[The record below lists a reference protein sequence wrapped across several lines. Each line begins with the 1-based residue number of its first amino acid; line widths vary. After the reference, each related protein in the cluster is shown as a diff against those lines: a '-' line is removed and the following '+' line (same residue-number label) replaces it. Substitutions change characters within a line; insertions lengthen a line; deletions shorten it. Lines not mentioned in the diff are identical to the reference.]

1 MGKRNKN
8 NNVDLDKTNSYDL
21 VFDDDRMKDSK
32 SLDVSF
38 IDGKK
43 KKAPK
48 IDMTEYKYESDEL
61 EYPKDKK
68 GEAFSII
75 LIIIL
80 SFVLGCLFFYIL
92 VRNDLNSTSD
102 EIKVQTETKVVMD
115 DNYVFLGDFI
125 FDEYDLGTFYSN
137 MNVVNSSGSEDKTID
152 VLENIKERVYQYNP
166 SKVFIMIGTN
176 DIESGLTLEDISLN
190 IERIVNSILD
200 NRSYA
205 EIYVLSICPVN
216 SSDDDK
222 ISHDVV
228 GDRLNTDIQELNKL
242 IKNMCGEKNI
252 TYIDF
257 YNKLI
262 DEEGNLDI
270 DYTEDGL
277 HINEEGYKI
286 ITDEVLKYINEE

>member
-1 MGKRNKN
+1 MGKRKKDSS
-8 NNVDLDKTNSYDL
+8 VDLDKTNSYDL

-48 IDMTEYKYESDEL
+48 IDMTEYKYESDES

-68 GEAFSII
+68 GEAFSVI

-125 FDEYDLGTFYSN
+125 FDEYDLDTFYSN
-137 MNVVNSSGSEDKTID
+137 MNVVNSSGSKDKTID
-152 VLENIKERVYQYNP
+152 VLENIKEKVYQYNP

-176 DIESGLTLEDISLN
+176 DIEADLALEDISLN
-190 IERIVNSILD
+190 IERIVNSIME
-200 NRSYA
+200 NRPYA
-205 EIYVLSICPVN
+205 DIYVCSICPVN
-216 SSDDDK
+216 GSDDK
-222 ISHDVV
+222 SSHDVI

-252 TYIDF
+252 TYIDI

-262 DEEGNLDI
+262 DENGDLDI
-270 DYTEDGL
+270 DYTDDGL
-277 HINEEGYKI
+277 HINEEAYKI
-286 ITDEVLKYINEE
+286 ITDEVIKYINEE